1 MANSIPGRLVEKIE
15 EVFNRRRDGR
25 ISLVYQ
31 NVIEEHVNVGLQNV
45 L

>member
-1 MANSIPGRLVEKIE
+1 MTNSIPRRLVEEIE
-15 EVFNRRRDGR
+15 EVFNRRGDGR
-25 ISLVYQ
+25 IRLVYQ